1 MTDLQMLKS
10 YHYKFTGTGP
20 CQKVDVFST
29 PDKIF
34 WGAFFGDV
42 EHEVRPSPVQRRCAG
57 GACWVTSC
65 DTEHSDPLRAFS
77 SREGF
82 EGSRVR
88 GCKGIQSICATWSNP
103 TLCRTERLQVLSVT
117 EGHRITLTYVLHRTM
132 DASYN
137 PTADLLLLRASKLHE
152 ALCQALACKDFMP
165 DGGRLGFR
173 CRHLYEETQ
182 LAQVWYRAHHRTMAR
197 L

>member
-65 DTEHSDPLRAFS
+65 DTEHSDPLRGSINKKVCSLRTCCACRMPVS
-77 SREGF
+77 SPIDAT
-82 EGSRVR
+82 SRPSGLPGPV
-88 GCKGIQSICATWSNP
+88 QSQCCAA
-103 TLCRTERLQVLSVT
+103 LS
-117 EGHRITLTYVLHRTM
+117 
-132 DASYN
+132 
-137 PTADLLLLRASKLHE
+137 
-152 ALCQALACKDFMP
+152 
-165 DGGRLGFR
+165 
-173 CRHLYEETQ
+173 
-182 LAQVWYRAHHRTMAR
+182 
-197 L
+197 